1 MSRIMNGNTFRHH
14 PGIARSFGTREE
26 RVSGRVEGGEGGG
39 GDGGRCLSVIENGSN
54 ARGRQSGA
62 RGSSKGRRA
71 GN

>member
-26 RVSGRVEGGEGGG
+26 RASGRVEGG
-39 GDGGRCLSVIENGSN
+39 GDGRRCLGVIENGSN

-62 RGSSKGRRA
+62 RGSSEGRRA

>member
-1 MSRIMNGNTFRHH
+1 MNGNTFRHH

-39 GDGGRCLSVIENGSN
+39 GDGGRCLGVIENGSN